1 MSRIRLLYCIDALPS
16 GGGTEN
22 QLAGLIRRLDRRR
35 FDLHLCTLRTAANG
49 PDLPDCA
56 RLELD
61 LPGWLRPRAWREIG
75 RLTAYLRER
84 RIDVVQSFFQDA
96 TLAAALAGSRAGTPV
111 RLAAFRD
118 LGFWR
123 DRRSEFL
130 MRRAYPRLTGF
141 LANSQAVKA
150 HFCARDR
157 LPPGRVA
164 VIPNGVDPGEFAFVD
179 HAGPDAPAIGI
190 VGNLNREV
198 KRTDL
203 FIAAAARLAPR
214 HPAVVWHVVGD
225 GALRPRLAEQ
235 ARALGLGERI
245 VFAGRV
251 DPVGDYLG
259 RLAVGVICSDSEGFS
274 NSVLEYML
282 RGCAVVATDVG
293 GNREAVR
300 DGDTGLLVRPGDAA
314 ALAAAIGRLLDDPAA
329 RRALARRARAEAV
342 HRFGWEACV
351 AAHEEFY
358 AGALAAA
365 GGASRREE

>member
-1 MSRIRLLYCIDALPS
+1 MSVSLIGILYCIDALPS

-35 FDLHLCTLRTAANG
+35 FDVHLCTLRGTANP

-61 LPGWLRPRAWREIG
+61 LPGWLHPRAWREID
-75 RLTAYLRER
+75 RLARYLRER

-123 DRRSEFL
+123 NRRSEFL

-141 LANSQAVKA
+141 VANSQAVKA

-164 VIPNGVDPGEFAFVD
+164 VIPNGVDPDEFTFVD
-179 HAGPDAPAIGI
+179 HAGPDAPAVGI
-190 VGNLNREV
+190 VGNLNRAV

-203 FIAAAARLAPR
+203 FIAAAGRLAPA
-214 HPAVVWHVVGD
+214 HPGVVWHVVGD

-235 ARALGLGERI
+235 ARALGLGDRI

-300 DGDTGLLVRPGDAA
+300 HGETGLLVRPGDAE
-314 ALAAAIGRLLDDPAA
+314 ALAAAIGRLLDDPGA
-329 RRALARRARAEAV
+329 RRALARRARAEAQQ
-342 HRFGWEACV
+342 RFGWEACV
-351 AAHEEFY
+351 AAHEDLY
-358 AGALAAA
+358 GRALAAA
-365 GGASRREE
+365 GGTH